1 MSDQVIAEIERSVED
16 FSQRLDAGVLLIYG
30 GNALWIVS
38 CHMRSIRCQSESVME
53 ALRQFEVKVRAYE
66 ARDVALAQT
75 LGLEAAE

>member
-1 MSDQVIAEIERSVED
+1 MSDQVIAEIEGSVED
-16 FSQRLDAGVLLIYG
+16 FSKRLNAGVMVIYG

-38 CHMRSIRCQSESVME
+38 CHMRGIRCQSESVME

-66 ARDVALAQT
+66 GRDAALART